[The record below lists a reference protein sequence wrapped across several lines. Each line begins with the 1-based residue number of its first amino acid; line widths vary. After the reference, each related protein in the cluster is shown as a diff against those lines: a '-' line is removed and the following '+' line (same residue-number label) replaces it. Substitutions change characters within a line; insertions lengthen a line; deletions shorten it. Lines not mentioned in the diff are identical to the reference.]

1 MGPKWGR
8 GLRARLVVSC
18 AAAAILAAACGG
30 GGNSG
35 SGGSPASSVK
45 AVSGGTIT
53 IRGNRDFDT
62 WDPATCTTCRE
73 YASAFYATL
82 LALDAG
88 GKIVPYLAKS
98 YTATATSIT
107 FKLRTDATCADG
119 TPVTPTVVKSSLQR
133 MIDIKAANNTALFG
147 PGPYT
152 VSGDDGAGTVT
163 FSVGKAFSDLV
174 YGFTQ
179 LDPGLQT
186 GIVCPAGLKD
196 PKGLATTPQ
205 GAGPYT
211 LVDAVH
217 GDHIT
222 VRLRS
227 DFTWGPE
234 GVTAKT
240 PGVPATI
247 TYKEVTNQTTAANLI
262 LSGGIDAGTVT
273 GPDVNRLL
281 ADPSVVSQRIQL
293 YLANPLVF
301 NQLPGHATAD
311 PAVREALATAI
322 DPKAVLAALGGARY
336 GINTSSFETS
346 SAQCYDG
353 GTSKLLP
360 QPGLDR
366 AKSILTRAGYTLSDG
381 KMTKDG
387 KPLTITYAQ
396 GHDFDPVPD
405 YLIKQW
411 SDLGVTV
418 TSNVTDT
425 STWISG
431 ALLPG
436 NYDVTILQ
444 VNGTAPLPA
453 KLASRL
459 SGPPQVPNYARIADP
474 VLDQEYAAAEAS
486 TGADSCRHWA
496 SFQEE
501 LLKNHDYVPLVAQ
514 TSYWFGKGGV
524 DMSQASTALSFLLRV
539 VSKS

>member
-1 MGPKWGR
+1 MTAQWGR
-8 GLRARLVVSC
+8 SFPGRLLVTIAVAGL
-18 AAAAILAAACGG
+18 LATACGG
-30 GGNSG
+30 NTSTGTTAG
-35 SGGSPASSVK
+35 PK

-53 IRGNRDFDT
+53 VRGNRDFDT

-82 LALDAG
+82 LALNSS

-98 YTATATSIT
+98 YSATATAVT

-119 TPVTPTVVKSSLQR
+119 SPVTPAVVKNSLQR
-133 MIDIKAANNTALFG
+133 MIDIKAANNAALFG

-152 VSGDDGAGTVT
+152 VTEDAAGGSVT
-163 FSVGKAFSDLV
+163 FTVGKPFSDLV

-179 LDPGLQT
+179 LDPGLQS
-186 GIVCPAGLKD
+186 GIICPSGLKD
-196 PKGLATTPQ
+196 TRTLTTTPN

-211 LVDAVH
+211 LSDAVH

-222 VRLRS
+222 IKLRS

-247 TYKEVTNQTTAANLI
+247 TYKEVTNQTTAANLV

-281 ADPSVVSQRIQL
+281 GDSTVKAQRIQL

-301 NQLPGHATAD
+301 NQLPNHPTAD
-311 PAVREALATAI
+311 PAIREALTTAV

-336 GINTSSFETS
+336 GINTPSFVTP
-346 SAQCYDG
+346 SAQCFDAN
-353 GTSKLLP
+353 TSKLLP
-360 QPGLDR
+360 SPNITK
-366 AKSILTRAGYTLSDG
+366 AKAVLTSAGWTIVNG
-381 KMTKDG
+381 KMTKNG
-387 KPLTITYAQ
+387 KPLAITYVQ

-405 YLIKQW
+405 YLVKQW

-418 TSNVTDT
+418 TANVTDT
-425 STWISG
+425 STWISSS
-431 ALLPG
+431 LLPG

-459 SGPPQVPNYARIADP
+459 SGPAQVPNYARIVDST
-474 VLDQEYAAAEAS
+474 LDSEYAAAEAS
-486 TGADSCRHWA
+486 TGAESCKHWA
-496 SFQEE
+496 NFQEE
-501 LLKNHDYVPLVAQ
+501 LLKNHDFLPLVAQ
-514 TSYWFGKGGV
+514 TTYWFSKGGV
-524 DMSQASTALSFLLRV
+524 DMSEAATALPFLLKV
-539 VSKS
+539 VAKS